1 MNFVLQIGYPLRVY
15 YTICNTKSREITRKV
30 IKIGG
35 IMFIEKLEMLVKENN
50 LTMNRLAKN
59 AGFSQANTD
68 RWKKGSM
75 PNTDALIKICKY
87 LNVSADYLLDL
98 DETPPPILTDQ
109 EQKLLEHFR
118 QCSPGEQQ
126 SILLLANAGANK
138 AEQEKES
145 LNSKIVG

>member
-98 DETPPPILTDQ
+98 NETPPPILTDQ
-109 EQKLLEHFR
+109 EQELLEHFR

-145 LNSKIVG
+145 SNSKNVW

>member
-1 MNFVLQIGYPLRVY
+1 MPQIDVL
-15 YTICNTKSREITRKV
+15 K
-30 IKIGG
+30 
-35 IMFIEKLEMLVKENN
+35 
-50 LTMNRLAKN
+50 
-59 AGFSQANTD
+59 
-68 RWKKGSM
+68 
-75 PNTDALIKICKY
+75 KICLY

-109 EQKLLEHFR
+109 EQQLLEHFR
-118 QCSPGEQQ
+118 QCSPGEKE